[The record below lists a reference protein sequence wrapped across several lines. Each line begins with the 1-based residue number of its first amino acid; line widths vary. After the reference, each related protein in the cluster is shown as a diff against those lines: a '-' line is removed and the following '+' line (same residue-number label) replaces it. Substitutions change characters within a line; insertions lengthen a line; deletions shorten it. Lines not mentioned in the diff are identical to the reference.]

1 MRVHADQSRRNWS
14 NENKKETQNS
24 HKKGIKDI
32 TNTD

>member
-24 HKKGIKDI
+24 HKKGYKRY
-32 TNTD
+32 NQY